1 MTQFGPFRRLAA
13 WIGLAAVMTCGGAVA
28 VATVGLAADRPVALE
43 EAPDTEE
50 QRVDRRA
57 LERALSPKV
66 LGQIQQLQ
74 QLVRQQKL
82 PYTVGVTSMSG
93 RPVPPVRKGFDE
105 KDRTEASMRRHNAD
119 ALQLIQ
125 AEGLPSVEQILVAR
139 ATSAGSGTSGGSAP
153 GTGSGSTGTMTTMAS
168 TPCRSRTSFVYGSSY
183 LPPVRNQGACG
194 SCWAFAGAGIVDIS
208 YRIRYDRAANVA
220 EQELIDCAG
229 GFAHGAINAC
239 SGFFIESTMLHFQ
252 LNGVAWEQRYPYQ
265 ARDRGTCGNP
275 PYSYKVSAWGWVG
288 FGWASVSDIKDA
300 LCRYGP
306 VATTIE
312 ATSAF
317 MNYTGGVFAQKG
329 KSQYG
334 PIPSVN
340 HAIVIIG
347 WDDARGAWRIRNSWG
362 TGWGENGYAWVKYNH
377 NGIGWDT
384 VFAVAKRT

>member
-168 TPCRSRTSFVYGSSY
+168 TPCRSRASFVYGSSY

-208 YRIRYDRAANVA
+208 YRIRYDRAANVGFP
-220 EQELIDCAG
+220 AG
-229 GFAHGAINAC
+229 ARRHHVPPWATRQPPGRPGRTHARLTIANRA
-239 SGFFIESTMLHFQ
+239 
-252 LNGVAWEQRYPYQ
+252 GVAR
-265 ARDRGTCGNP
+265 
-275 PYSYKVSAWGWVG
+275 
-288 FGWASVSDIKDA
+288 
-300 LCRYGP
+300 
-306 VATTIE
+306 VA
-312 ATSAF
+312 A
-317 MNYTGGVFAQKG
+317 
-329 KSQYG
+329 
-334 PIPSVN
+334 
-340 HAIVIIG
+340 
-347 WDDARGAWRIRNSWG
+347 
-362 TGWGENGYAWVKYNH
+362 
-377 NGIGWDT
+377 
-384 VFAVAKRT
+384 